1 MSDSVDGDDH
11 GSEDAVLLR
20 RAGIRPTR
28 QRLAVLRTIRTG
40 GRRHLTPESFHQE
53 LADAGLRLSLAT
65 VYNTLNHFAGH
76 GLLRRVGFCDRT
88 YFCTHAAPH
97 HHFYDEA
104 TGRLEDIDG
113 PQPGVTLVPAPPE
126 GMEVVGV
133 EIIVRLRRTDPS
145 GAE

>member
-1 MSDSVDGDDH
+1 MPDSPGDDDQ
-11 GSEDAVLLR
+11 GCGDAALLR
-20 RAGIRPTR
+20 HAGIRPTR
-28 QRLAVLRTIRTG
+28 QRLAVLRTIRAG

-53 LADAGLRLSLAT
+53 LADSGLRLSLAT

-113 PQPGVTLVPAPPE
+113 PQPDVTLVPAPPD
-126 GMEVVGV
+126 GMEVAGV
-133 EIIVRLRRTDPS
+133 EIIIRLRRAHQS
-145 GAE
+145 EF